1 VCLLFLSRN
10 IEECHGPGQ
19 PTELHF
25 SRDITGTPILVPPP
39 VRARPDRRLI
49 LMRTDAVPEI
59 SYVSEISVSAEHELI
74 NVVGAGQA
82 HGWLRHCSGGAGGEQ
97 PLSVPEPPLQKAARS
112 FEVQELQFWCE
123 QRRFGCVWLLT
134 RRACGRPIRIGCL
147 CC

>member
-59 SYVSEISVSAEHELI
+59 SHQDG
-74 NVVGAGQA
+74 N
-82 HGWLRHCSGGAGGEQ
+82 
-97 PLSVPEPPLQKAARS
+97 LSQ
-112 FEVQELQFWCE
+112 C
-123 QRRFGCVWLLT
+123 
-134 RRACGRPIRIGCL
+134 
-147 CC
+147 